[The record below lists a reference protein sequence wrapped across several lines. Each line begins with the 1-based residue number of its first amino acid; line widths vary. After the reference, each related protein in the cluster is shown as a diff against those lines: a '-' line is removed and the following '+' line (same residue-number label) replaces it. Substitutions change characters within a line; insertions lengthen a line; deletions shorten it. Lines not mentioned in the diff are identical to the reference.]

1 MCIYAFSSYSNSER
15 SNIQN
20 VSLFSSRPRFP
31 PVSEPMSLPI
41 SEHPR
46 RHPARTLSFYLVL
59 VFCVL
64 PVWSIP
70 ICSWSFALYELK
82 GGGIWGLSWH
92 GKALF
97 TYALAEAR

>member
-1 MCIYAFSSYSNSER
+1 MMGVYVIGLFSAYTF
-15 SNIQN
+15 N
-20 VSLFSSRPRFP
+20 VSGPRSRFP
-31 PVSEPMSLPI
+31 SLSMPVPI
-41 SEHPR
+41 SDHHP
-46 RHPARTLSFYLVL
+46 HSPTRTLSFYLVL

-70 ICSWSFALYELK
+70 ICSWSFVLYELR

-97 TYALAEAR
+97 AYAVAEACRLTT